1 MHCESNDLQDL
12 SPGVIW
18 YNMIEISYLMCY
30 ILQDLSP
37 GVFWYYM
44 IEISFYW
51 SLMFSQFMDV
61 KRKVRL
67 QSREVNL
74 VRSLQGKIRL
84 YLHILNFNQQAL
96 D

>member
-12 SPGVIW
+12 SPEVIW

-74 VRSLQGKIRL
+74 VRSLQGKIKL
-84 YLHILNFNQQAL
+84 SLHITL
-96 D
+96 

>member
-67 QSREVNL
+67 QSREGNL
-74 VRSLQGKIRL
+74 VRSLQGKIKL
-84 YLHILNFNQQAL
+84 LLHIKF
-96 D
+96 